1 MNSGA
6 RRGARARCRT
16 GSLPEHAHIRAVRV
30 KGDTIALPT
39 THRDCRPIVS
49 SARLWIRAPALL
61 SRCHFSVNVDSSE
74 DWRFPSTDQR
84 IENQKKKKERNGD
97 THFHAQL
104 SFFVFVTTV
113 RLATCDMEARASPRN
128 PYVVRWERSEN
139 LDILEVVKRC
149 ASIGRSDFYSPHHP
163 QG

>member
-1 MNSGA
+1 MGSSHPGVSA
-6 RRGARARCRT
+6 SRT
-16 GSLPEHAHIRAVRV
+16 
-30 KGDTIALPT
+30 
-39 THRDCRPIVS
+39 
-49 SARLWIRAPALL
+49 
-61 SRCHFSVNVDSSE
+61 
-74 DWRFPSTDQR
+74 
-84 IENQKKKKERNGD
+84 QKNPKCGN

-149 ASIGRSDFYSPHHP
+149 ASIERSDFYSTP
-163 QG
+163 QVEWPTSLL